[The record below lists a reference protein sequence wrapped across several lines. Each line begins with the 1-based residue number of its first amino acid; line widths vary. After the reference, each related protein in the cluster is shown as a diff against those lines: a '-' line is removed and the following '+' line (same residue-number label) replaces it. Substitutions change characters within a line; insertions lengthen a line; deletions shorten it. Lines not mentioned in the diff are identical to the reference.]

1 MAKEITCEVLKN
13 YLDVDAGDEYTTRLC
28 EVKWNGREPKGYDIR
43 KYNIEQ
49 DKLFKGIT
57 ISYNGFKDLIYGAI
71 ENGLVDIDE
80 VQRRIDKRKCQILTM
95 DDFQNIFKNMNKE
108 NEEFIRDKY
117 GHLRTADGLYVISRR
132 RNAKY

>member
-1 MAKEITCEVLKN
+1 M
-13 YLDVDAGDEYTTRLC
+13 
-28 EVKWNGREPKGYDIR
+28 NG
-43 KYNIEQ
+43 
-49 DKLFKGIT
+49 
-57 ISYNGFKDLIYGAI
+57 ISKNGFAAEFLKAAVIFMAGGFIYGAI